1 MTGLF
6 SMYQDKRV
14 KAGVGWGEGGV
25 AESGGQGRGGWVGGL
40 SCTTAISLHIQV
52 YNRSHTDVLHIYKAK
67 VHIKH

>member
-6 SMYQDKRV
+6 NMYQDMRV
-14 KAGVGWGEGGV
+14 KAGVG
-25 AESGGQGRGGWVGGL
+25 VGGGGDD
-40 SCTTAISLHIQV
+40 CPAQRPISLLIQV